1 MSKTPLA
8 LQLYSLRDD
17 CAKDFPAVIKTVGAM
32 GYDAVEFAGYFG
44 HSASEIRKML
54 DDANLKSAGTH
65 TSLDSL
71 SDDNIEKTAAF
82 NAELGCSQLIVPYTA
97 PDQFGG
103 REGVLRLAEKLTQA
117 SQTAAEFGALVGY
130 HNHAWE
136 FQTGHGDGELPMELL
151 AINTPPDVILQVDTG
166 NAQEAGTNSIP
177 FIEKWKNRIVSVH
190 LKPFAANFENYY
202 VGEDDSDWPA
212 IFAALEGGRTQTFI
226 IEQERYPE
234 PNSPEEC
241 VARCLKNL
249 REMGK

>member
-8 LQLYSLRDD
+8 LQLYSLRDA
-17 CAKDFPAVIKTVGAM
+17 CAQDLGAVIQSVGEM
-32 GYDAVEFAGYFG
+32 GYEAVEFAGYFG

-54 DDANLKSAGTH
+54 DDAGLKSAGTH
-65 TSLDSL
+65 TALDSI
-71 SDDNIEKTAAF
+71 SDDDLEKTAAF
-82 NAELGCSQLIVPYTA
+82 NAELGCSFLIVPYTS

-103 REGVLRLAEKLTQA
+103 REGVMRLAEKLTQA
-117 SQTAAEFGALVGY
+117 SKTAAEFGARVGY

-136 FQTGHGDGELPMELL
+136 FQTQHGDGELPMELL
-151 AINTPPDVILQVDTG
+151 AINTPPEVILQVDTG
-166 NAQEAGTNSIP
+166 NAQEAGYNP
-177 FIEKWKNRIVSVH
+177 VEFIDKWKNRIVSVH
-190 LKPFAANFENYY
+190 LKPIAANFENYF

-234 PNSPEEC
+234 PNSPHEC